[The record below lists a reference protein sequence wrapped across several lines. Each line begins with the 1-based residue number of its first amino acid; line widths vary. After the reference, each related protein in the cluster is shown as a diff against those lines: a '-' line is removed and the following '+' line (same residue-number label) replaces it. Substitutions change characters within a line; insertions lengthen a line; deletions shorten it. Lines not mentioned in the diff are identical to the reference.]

1 MANRQ
6 YPVNIG
12 GGLPKQGIGIRSR
25 NRNGYDVYIM
35 DRDMSH
41 QYIQLHFCTLDGL
54 VQLIRFLGD
63 IRKLWVK
70 ETADGERGKEKHD
83 SHDGE

>member
-1 MANRQ
+1 MENRQ

-25 NRNGYDVYIM
+25 AGNGYDVYIL

-41 QYIQLHFCTLDGL
+41 QYVQLHFCTLDGL
-54 VQLIRFLGD
+54 DQMIRFLGD
-63 IRKLWVK
+63 IRKLWGK
-70 ETADGERGKEKHD
+70 EVEDGERGKEKHI
-83 SHDGE
+83 